1 MNVLQFLTPKSKTAY
16 LETDDTIRQGLEK
29 MRYHGYSALPVVD
42 PKNGTFVGTVREG
55 DFLRLLLDMDMPE
68 LSELENVSLMDIVR
82 KDNPGVNVSAPLEVL
97 LDRIQ
102 DNNFVPV
109 TDDRGCYIGIVTR
122 KAVIGYFA
130 SRYLFK

>member
-1 MNVLQFLTPKSKTAY
+1 MNVLHFLTPKSKTAY
-16 LETDDTIRQGLEK
+16 LETDDTVRQGLEK
-29 MRYHGYSALPVVD
+29 MRHHGYSALPVIDKRDGV
-42 PKNGTFVGTVREG
+42 FVGTVREG

-68 LSELENVSLMDIVR
+68 LSDLEDVPLLQIVR
-82 KDNPGVNVSAPLEVL
+82 KDNPAVNVSAPLEIL

-122 KAVIGYFA
+122 KAVIGHFA
-130 SRYLFK
+130 SRYLYK